1 MPDDTDGVGRYET
14 ARRFLDSL
22 FGQAEGASILVWT
35 VAAGVKLSHWPESVE
50 AAARFAASTSSTT
63 NVYVGCGWRDRPLG
77 AHARG
82 TRAQVAG
89 IPALWVDLDVAGD
102 GHSAKAYPPSFEDAR
117 ELVRALPMPPSMVIN
132 SGGGLHLW
140 WRLREPWAFETESE
154 RTDAEDLVR
163 RWEATVQQ
171 HAAERGYVL
180 DSVHDLSRVLRIPGT
195 WRSKLADPTPRYVD
209 IEADSGA
216 TYLREDF
223 EPFLVT
229 DVHGGRQTIAPR
241 IEIGSVVLRPDA
253 EPPLSKLIIL
263 REIEPRF
270 EASWLHKR
278 PDLKD
283 GSESGY
289 DLAVA
294 NYAAQAEWT
303 DQEIAD
309 LIIARRRNCQADVT
323 KALRL
328 DYIRDR
334 IRHARVSV
342 AAARVAADVQ
352 VREDI
357 KAVEQEQTLTE
368 MDATVERG
376 STPTEIL
383 AYLSDMFGLQI
394 VRWTQATRH
403 QAFYELHLADRM
415 VIAIGEVEA
424 VTNQKRFQ
432 NAVYAHAGKLIGP
445 FKPDDWSRILRAL
458 SSVVEVSDSGTSSRT
473 GQLLEWLDMYA
484 GPRALD
490 LTEYDFHTLTRNQ
503 PFRKGGNLY
512 VHAGDFAK
520 WLGFQNVK
528 ITKSELLAT
537 LRLVGFDLASVRA
550 RDESGGQVGRCYWTI
565 AAEILAEAA
574 GDRGTTGNTERHT
587 GVIPAK

>member
-1 MPDDTDGVGRYET
+1 MRTIVCDMLGIDVPIFAFTHCRDVVVEVSKAGGLGVLGMVGFTPEQVKEELDWIDAHIGDKPYGVDIVIPQKYEGMGATDPKDLERQLKQAVPQGHFDFAEKLLNDHGVPAWPDDSEMGLLGWTEASARPQLEEALRHPKVRLVANALGTPPAEVIAEIKASGR
-14 ARRFLDSL
+14 
-22 FGQAEGASILVWT
+22 LVAALCGKIKQGLRHK
-35 VAAGVKLSHWPESVE
+35 AAGVDIVI
-50 AAARFAASTSSTT
+50 
-63 NVYVGCGWRDRPLG
+63 
-77 AHARG
+77 
-82 TRAQVAG
+82 AQ
-89 IPALWVDLDVAGD
+89 
-102 GHSAKAYPPSFEDAR
+102 GHE
-117 ELVRALPMPPSMVIN
+117 
-132 SGGGLHLW
+132 GGGH
-140 WRLREPWAFETESE
+140 T
-154 RTDAEDLVR
+154 
-163 RWEATVQQ
+163 
-171 HAAERGYVL
+171 G
-180 DSVHDLSRVLRIPGT
+180 
-195 WRSKLADPTPRYVD
+195 
-209 IEADSGA
+209 
-216 TYLREDF
+216 
-223 EPFLVT
+223 
-229 DVHGGRQTIAPR
+229 
-241 IEIGSVVLRPDA
+241 EIGSVVLRPDA

-376 STPTEIL
+376 STSTEIL

-565 AAEILAEAA
+565 AAETLAEAA

-587 GVIPAK
+587 GIIPAK

>member
-1 MPDDTDGVGRYET
+1 MPDDSDGVGRYET

-35 VAAGVKLSHWPESVE
+35 VTPTAKLSHWPESID
-50 AAARFAASTSSTT
+50 AAARFAASADTTT
-63 NVYVGCGWRDRPLG
+63 NVYVGCGWREKPLG

-82 TRAQVAG
+82 ARANVAG

-102 GHSAKAYPPSFEDAR
+102 GHSAKPYPPSFEDAR
-117 ELVRALPMPPSMVIN
+117 ALVRALPIPPSTIVN

-140 WRLREPWAFETESE
+140 WRFREPWAFETEGE
-154 RTDAEDLVR
+154 RADAEDLVR

-195 WRSKLADPTPRYVD
+195 WRTKQSDPVPRFVD
-209 IEADSGA
+209 IEADNGA

-229 DVHGGRQTIAPR
+229 DIHGAGRQTIAPR
-241 IEIGSVVLRPDA
+241 IEIGSVVLRTDA
-253 EPPLSKLIIL
+253 QPPVEKLIIL

-270 EASWLHKR
+270 EATWLHKR

-283 GSESGY
+283 GSESSY

-309 LIIARRRNCQADVT
+309 LIIARRRNCKADVT

-342 AAARVAADVQ
+342 AASRVAADVQ

-357 KAVEQEQTLTE
+357 KTVEQEQTLTE

-376 STPTEIL
+376 GGSTEIL
-383 AYLSDMFGLQI
+383 AYLSDMFGVQV

-403 QAFYELHLADRM
+403 QGYYELHVTGGPAP
-415 VIAIGEVEA
+415 VIAIGDVESVA
-424 VTNQKRFQ
+424 NQKRFQ
-432 NAVYAHAGKLIGP
+432 NAVYMHTGRRIGP
-445 FKPDDWSRILRAL
+445 FKPADWERILRAL
-458 SSVVEVSDSGTSSRT
+458 GSVVEVSDTGTSSRT
-473 GQLLEWLDMYA
+473 GQMLEWLEMYA
-484 GPRALD
+484 SDAPD
-490 LTEYDFHTLTRNQ
+490 LTEFDFEMLRSTQ
-503 PFRKGGNLY
+503 SFRRKKSLY
-512 VHAGDFAK
+512 IHAGSFLK
-520 WLGFQNVK
+520 WIGFQGVK
-528 ITKSELLAT
+528 MSKSELLAT
-537 LRLVGFDLASVRA
+537 MKLVGFEMVRVDA
-550 RDESGGQVGRCYWTI
+550 RNEVGLRVCRAYWTAPPESLSGTSEP
-565 AAEILAEAA
+565 AA
-574 GDRGTTGNTERHT
+574 
-587 GVIPAK
+587 

>member
-1 MPDDTDGVGRYET
+1 MPDVGRYET
-14 ARRFLDSL
+14 ARRFLDGL

-35 VAAGVKLSHWPESVE
+35 VTSAGVKLSHWPESVD
-50 AAARFAASTSSTT
+50 AAARFAASTDTTT
-63 NVYVGCGWRDRPLG
+63 NVYVGCGWRGRPLG
-77 AHARG
+77 PHARG
-82 TRAQVAG
+82 TCAQVAG

-117 ELVRALPMPPSMVIN
+117 AIVRSLPVAPSTIVN
-132 SGGGLHLW
+132 TGGGLHLW
-140 WRLREPWAFETESE
+140 WRLREPWAIDSDAE
-154 RTDAEDLVR
+154 RANAEDLVR
-163 RWEATVQQ
+163 RWEATVHQY
-171 HAAERGYVL
+171 AAERGYVI
-180 DSVHDLSRVLRIPGT
+180 DRVHDLSRVLRIPGT
-195 WRSKLADPTPRYVD
+195 WRSKASDPVPRYVE
-209 IEADSGA
+209 IESESGL
-216 TYLREDF
+216 TYLRDDF

-229 DVHGGRQTIAPR
+229 DIHGGRQTIEPR

-309 LIIARRRNCQADVT
+309 LIIARRRNCQADVA

-368 MDATVERG
+368 LDATVARG
-376 STPTEIL
+376 SGSTEIL
-383 AYLSDMFGLQI
+383 AYLSDMLGFQI
-394 VRWTQATRH
+394 LRWTQATRH
-403 QAFYELHLADRM
+403 QPYYELHLADGM
-415 VIAIGEVEA
+415 VIAVGGVES
-424 VTNQKRFQ
+424 VTSQRQFA
-432 NAVYAHAGKLIGP
+432 NAVYAHTGRLLGP
-445 FKPDDWSRILRAL
+445 FKPGDWARILRAL
-458 SSVVEVSDSGTSSRT
+458 GSVVEVSDAGTSSRT
-473 GQLLEWLDMYA
+473 GQLLEWLDMYGA
-484 GPRALD
+484 PKILD
-490 LTEYDFHTLTRNQ
+490 LDEFDFHTLSRNQ
-503 PFRKGGNLY
+503 PFRKAGLLY
-512 VHAGDFAK
+512 VHAGDLTK

-528 ITKSELLAT
+528 TTKSELLAT
-537 LRLVGFDLASVRA
+537 MRLVGFEMVRVQA
-550 RDESGGQVGRCYWTI
+550 RDEVGGKVCRCYWSIST
-565 AAEILAEAA
+565 ESLSRVGEPA
-574 GDRGTTGNTERHT
+574 GFVESQNHEEHSESDSS
-587 GVIPAK
+587 